1 MRGRSAGGE
10 DAPLGVGR
18 HGDAADAGMR
28 MRAAQEHDLLRAGQ
42 ADVGNKLAA
51 PAQMP
56 VVLPAQQRRADTER
70 AGRGGVDHA
79 ETVWSG
85 VPALSSRASAAAAA
99 AMAVTML
106 V

>member
-1 MRGRSAGGE
+1 MSMRT
-10 DAPLGVGR
+10 
-18 HGDAADAGMR
+18 ADKRDVLAI
-28 MRAAQEHDLLRAGQ
+28 GQ
-42 ADVGNKLAA
+42 LHIGHELAA
-51 PAQMP
+51 PMEMAG
-56 VVLPAQQRRADTER
+56 VFLAQQRSADTER